1 MFKEK
6 MYPLPMSRAAWTSLS
21 AFISI
26 ISTLLLFLLVYLN
39 LDRGFNF
46 SDEGMYL
53 YSIAH
58 PQWPWS
64 LLSDFGA
71 FLHPIYM
78 ALGKD
83 LYSFR
88 VWTFLVLII
97 SAKLLII
104 SFLLLC
110 KRHMHLPF
118 KLWCAI
124 SFALWSCTLGYY
136 TYWLP
141 TASYNTLAIVGIFGI
156 LTMLNFYTLLCRP
169 YAKGHALH
177 QGKLRNY
184 LIITVLFF
192 LSLFGVLA
200 FIGKTTTGAGM
211 GILAAIWILLDNGTY
226 QRAQRMRH
234 IGLAAIMS
242 LVILFIYLFAMS
254 DGIETI
260 KKIILCA
267 ELLDNSY
274 GFDKTLAFYA
284 QYLFPTSYVLV
295 LLTWPIWAAALW
307 TTHTEKYR
315 LALGLSGLAVL
326 VGLVTAY
333 IWIGSYI
340 TALMLVPLTIIL
352 LVGAYLWKASFKHL
366 YLSVRLSV
374 VFLFSGLIYHAGTN
388 TPLEYKMSEA
398 LILPALGIISLCV
411 GMVAKKRLTILP
423 TLAVILCCASLGS
436 LLYSIFEPTRHNGK
450 ALWELNEPVVLQENT
465 RPILVHPERKLFME
479 WLSKTAYD
487 NGWQA
492 GTPVIN
498 TSYYSS
504 GSLFLLDGYKME
516 GAWQIQE
523 RYTPK
528 ENYPI
533 IFSLAPKESLHKA
546 WIIKPHKHKPRY
558 MATSVLQELGLPFPE
573 GYEML
578 GISPP
583 ESLEGVWP
591 AEQYEIWKPKQ

>member
-1 MFKEK
+1 
-6 MYPLPMSRAAWTSLS
+6 MYCLSLTRHKWATIS
-21 AFISI
+21 ALTSI
-26 ISTLLLFLLVYLN
+26 ILTLILFSLVYFN

-58 PQWPWS
+58 PSWPWS
-64 LLSDFGA
+64 LLSDFGS
-71 FLHPIYM
+71 FLNPIYT

-83 LYSFR
+83 LYIFR

-97 SAKLLII
+97 SSKLLIV

-110 KRHMHLPF
+110 KRHMRLSF
-118 KLWCAI
+118 KLWCAL

-169 YAKGHALH
+169 YSKGHILYQH
-177 QGKLRNY
+177 NLRH
-184 LIITVLFF
+184 IGIVSVLFF
-192 LSLFGVLA
+192 LALFGVLA

-211 GILAAIWILLDNGTY
+211 GILAAIWIFFDTGIY
-226 QRAQRMRH
+226 PRPKRIQH
-234 IGLAAIMS
+234 IALAGAVS
-242 LVILFIYLFAMS
+242 LIILFIYLFTMS

-260 KKIILCA
+260 RKIILCA

-274 GFDKTLAFYA
+274 GLDKTLAFYA

-295 LLTWPIWAAALW
+295 LVTWPLWGIALW
-307 TTHTEKYR
+307 ATHTEKYPWAIG
-315 LALGLSGLAVL
+315 LAILAVL
-326 VGLVTAY
+326 IALVTAY

-340 TALMLVPLTIIL
+340 SALMLVPLTIML
-352 LVGAYLWKASFKHL
+352 LIGSYLWKKSFKHL
-366 YLSVRLSV
+366 RLGLRLSL

-398 LILPALGIISLCV
+398 LVLPALGLVSLCV
-411 GMVAKKRLTILP
+411 GMRPKHYKTIIP
-423 TLAVILCCASLGS
+423 ALAIILCFSTLGA

-450 ALWELNEPVVLQENT
+450 ALWELTEPVVLQENT
-465 RPILVHPERKLFME
+465 RPIFVHPERKLFMQ
-479 WLSKTAYD
+479 WLRDTAYA
-487 NGWQA
+487 NGWEA

-533 IFSLAPKESLHKA
+533 IFSLAPKESLQKA

-558 MATSVLQELGLPFPE
+558 MNTSILQELGLPFPE

-578 GISPP
+578 SISPP

>member
-1 MFKEK
+1 
-6 MYPLPMSRAAWTSLS
+6 MYWPALSRNTWVNISTLV
-21 AFISI
+21 SI
-26 ISTLLLFLLVYLN
+26 IFTLLLFALVYFN

-58 PQWPWS
+58 PNWPWS

-71 FLHPIYM
+71 FLYPIYT

-88 VWTFLVLII
+88 VWTFIVLII
-97 SAKLLII
+97 SSKLLII

-110 KRHMHLPF
+110 KRHMHLSF

-141 TASYNTLAIVGIFGI
+141 TASYNTLALVGIFGI
-156 LTMLNFYTLLCRP
+156 LTMLNFYTILCRP
-169 YAKGHALH
+169 HAAGHILRKEKLH
-177 QGKLRNY
+177 NILVSC
-184 LIITVLFF
+184 VLT
-192 LSLFGVLA
+192 LLALFGVLA

-211 GILAAIWILLDNGTY
+211 GILAAIWIFFDTGTVP
-226 QRAQRMRH
+226 RRKKIHH
-234 IGLAAIMS
+234 IILAGIISIM
-242 LVILFIYLFAMS
+242 VLFIYLFGMS
-254 DGIETI
+254 DGLETI

-284 QYLFPTSYVLV
+284 KYLFPTSYILV
-295 LLTWPIWAAALW
+295 LLTWPLWGGALW
-307 TTHTEKYR
+307 AVNIEKYP
-315 LALGLSGLAVL
+315 LAAGLATLAVL
-326 VGLVTAY
+326 VALITAY

-340 TALMLVPLTIIL
+340 TALMLVPLTVMM
-352 LVGAYLWKASFKHL
+352 LVGAYLWKKSSKHL
-366 YLSVRLSV
+366 LFSLRLSL

-398 LILPALGIISLCV
+398 LVLPALGLISFCV
-411 GMVAKKRLTILP
+411 GMRPKRYNALLP
-423 TLAVILCCASLGS
+423 ALAIILCFSSLGS

-450 ALWELNEPVVLQENT
+450 ALWELTEPVVLQENT
-465 RPILVHPERKLFME
+465 RPIFVHAERKLFMQ
-479 WLSKTAYD
+479 WLQDTAYA
-487 NGWQA
+487 NSWEA
-492 GTPVIN
+492 GTPLIN

-533 IFSLAPKESLHKA
+533 IFSLAPRDLLEKA

-558 MATSVLQELGLPFPE
+558 MNPEVLKELGLPFPE
-573 GYEML
+573 GYEMI

-591 AEQYEIWKPKQ
+591 AEQYEIWKPKQQ